1 MTESERFEI
10 GFGDGA
16 LSDLDEIAAFMTEV
30 RGRDEAAALVT
41 TLLDRAETLGTFPR
55 RGAVP
60 KEMLELD
67 EVHCRQIVHKQYR
80 IIYLV
85 IGSTV
90 RVAMI
95 ADGRRDM
102 PALLRE
108 RLGLA
113 DPHP

>member
-10 GFGDGA
+10 EFGDGA
-16 LSDLDEIAAFMTEV
+16 LSDLDEIASFMTEV

-41 TLLDRAETLGTFPR
+41 ALLDRAQTLGTFPR

-60 KEMLELD
+60 KEMPELD
-67 EVHCRQIVHKQYR
+67 EVDFRQIVHKQYR

-85 IGSTV
+85 TGSTV

-108 RLGLA
+108 RLGPPDA
-113 DPHP
+113 DP